1 MVSHDKDLQEY
12 ICEKDSWTFETYDK
26 VEWKGIESYMGSIPN
41 TIQTNVINMTHNW
54 IHYGY
59 QKDVFTTEGDA
70 YLCLVE
76 CGRMEA
82 QQHYI
87 NAIHHL
93 WFKTLKCMRAINKVW
108 QRTRTATPISRALT
122 CVMNET

>member
-12 ICEKDSWTFETYDK
+12 ICEKASWTFETFDK

-82 QQHYI
+82 HQHYI

-93 WFKTLKCMRAINKVW
+93 WFTKIEMYEGYQQGLAEDKNSYSNLSSTHMCH
-108 QRTRTATPISRALT
+108 
-122 CVMNET
+122 E